1 MVPWPNLLGF
11 ALASIALIALPGPS
25 VLFVIGRTL
34 TLGRTGGL
42 LSVLGNSLGA
52 LPALVLVSLG
62 VGTIVAQSAVLF
74 TVIKFAGAGYLVYLG
89 IQAIRHRKD
98 ASATATD
105 AAANTTA
112 GITPSETASP
122 KRFAKLTRSLTHPTT
137 RILSEAFL
145 VGLTNPKTIVFFVAV
160 LPQFVDYHAGMIPL
174 QLAEL
179 GLLFIVLAL
188 IGDSLWAFTAG
199 AARTWFA
206 KSPKRLERLAGTGGV
221 MMIGLGGVLAFTGT
235 KS

>member
-1 MVPWPNLLGF
+1 MVPWPNLLAF

-52 LPALVLVSLG
+52 LPALVLVALG
-62 VGTIVAQSAVLF
+62 VGTIVAQSATLF

-89 IQAIRHRKD
+89 VQAIRHRKD
-98 ASATATD
+98 ASSSASAEEMP
-105 AAANTTA
+105 A
-112 GITPSETASP
+112 GITPSEAPQSRGA
-122 KRFAKLTRSLTHPTT
+122 RFGRAFRHPTT
-137 RILSEAFL
+137 RILGEAFL

-160 LPQFVDYHAGMIPL
+160 LPQFVDYGAGMIPV

-179 GLLFIVLAL
+179 GLVFIVLAL
-188 IGDSLWAFTAG
+188 IGDSLWALTAG
-199 AARTWFA
+199 AARDWFA
-206 KSPKRLERLAGTGGV
+206 QSPKRLERLAGAGGA
-221 MMIGLGGVLAFTGT
+221 MMIGLGGVLALTGN

>member
-52 LPALVLVSLG
+52 LPALLLVSLG
-62 VGTIVAQSAVLF
+62 VGTIVAQSATLF

-98 ASATATD
+98 AGAPATAASAPTG
-105 AAANTTA
+105 NTPA
-112 GITPSETASP
+112 ETPQN
-122 KRFAKLTRSLTHPTT
+122 RFSKLTRPFSHPTT
-137 RILSEAFL
+137 RILGEAFL

-160 LPQFVDYHAGMIPL
+160 LPQFVDYSAGAIPL

-179 GLLFIVLAL
+179 GIVFILLAL

-206 KSPKRLERLAGTGGV
+206 KSPKRIEHLAGAGGA
-221 MMIGLGGVLAFTGT
+221 MMVGLGGVLAFTGS

>member
-52 LPALVLVSLG
+52 LPALLLVSLG
-62 VGTIVAQSAVLF
+62 VGTIVAQSATLF

-98 ASATATD
+98 AGAPATD
-105 AAANTTA
+105 ENTPA
-112 GITPSETASP
+112 GNTPAEAPSP
-122 KRFAKLTRSLTHPTT
+122 KRF
-137 RILSEAFL
+137 
-145 VGLTNPKTIVFFVAV
+145 
-160 LPQFVDYHAGMIPL
+160 
-174 QLAEL
+174 
-179 GLLFIVLAL
+179 
-188 IGDSLWAFTAG
+188 
-199 AARTWFA
+199 
-206 KSPKRLERLAGTGGV
+206 
-221 MMIGLGGVLAFTGT
+221 
-235 KS
+235 

>member
-52 LPALVLVSLG
+52 LPALLLVSLG
-62 VGTIVAQSAVLF
+62 VGTIVAQSATLF

-98 ASATATD
+98 AGAPATAASTP
-105 AAANTTA
+105 AGNTPA
-112 GITPSETASP
+112 EVPSP
-122 KRFAKLTRSLTHPTT
+122 KRFAKLTRPFTQPAT
-137 RILSEAFL
+137 RILGEAFL

-160 LPQFVDYHAGMIPL
+160 LPQFVDYSAGAIPL

-179 GLLFIVLAL
+179 GLVFIVLAL

-206 KSPKRLERLAGTGGV
+206 KSPKRIENLAGAGGA
-221 MMIGLGGVLAFTGT
+221 MMIGLGGVLAFTGS

>member
-52 LPALVLVSLG
+52 LPALLLVSLG
-62 VGTIVAQSAVLF
+62 VGTIVAQSATLF

-98 ASATATD
+98 AGAPATAASTP
-105 AAANTTA
+105 AGNTPA
-112 GITPSETASP
+112 EAPSP
-122 KRFAKLTRSLTHPTT
+122 KRFAKLTRPLTHPTT
-137 RILSEAFL
+137 RILGEAFL

-160 LPQFVDYHAGMIPL
+160 LPQFVDYSAGAIPL

-179 GLLFIVLAL
+179 GLVFIVLAL

-206 KSPKRLERLAGTGGV
+206 KSPKRIERLAGTGGA
-221 MMIGLGGVLAFTGT
+221 MMIGLGGVLAFTGS

>member
-74 TVIKFAGAGYLVYLG
+74 TVIKFAGAGYLIYLG
-89 IQAIRHRKD
+89 VQAIRHRKD
-98 ASATATD
+98 AGSAVSAEETPT
-105 AAANTTA
+105 
-112 GITPSETASP
+112 GISPAEAPTP
-122 KRFAKLTRSLTHPTT
+122 KRFDKLTRSLRHPTT

-188 IGDSLWAFTAG
+188 LGDSLWALTAG
-199 AARTWFA
+199 AARSWFA
-206 KSPKRLERLAGTGGV
+206 QSPKRLERLAGTGGV
-221 MMIGLGGVLAFTGT
+221 MMIGLGGVLAFTGN

>member
-52 LPALVLVSLG
+52 LPALLLVSLG
-62 VGTIVAQSAVLF
+62 VGTIVAQSATLF

-98 ASATATD
+98 AGAPATAESTPAD
-105 AAANTTA
+105 NTPAKTA
-112 GITPSETASP
+112 QN
-122 KRFAKLTRSLTHPTT
+122 RFAKLTRPFKHPTT
-137 RILSEAFL
+137 RILGEAFL

-160 LPQFVDYHAGMIPL
+160 LPQFVDYSAGAIPL

-179 GLLFIVLAL
+179 GIVFILLAL

-206 KSPKRLERLAGTGGV
+206 KSPTRIENLAGAGGA
-221 MMIGLGGVLAFTGT
+221 MMVGLGGVLAFTGS

>member
-1 MVPWPNLLGF
+1 MVPWPNLLAF

-52 LPALVLVSLG
+52 LPALVLVALG
-62 VGTIVAQSAVLF
+62 VGTIVAQSATLF

-89 IQAIRHRKD
+89 VQAIRHRKD
-98 ASATATD
+98 AAGSASAEETPS
-105 AAANTTA
+105 
-112 GITPSETASP
+112 GITPSEAPQSRGA
-122 KRFAKLTRSLTHPTT
+122 RFGRAFRHPTT
-137 RILSEAFL
+137 RILGEAFL

-160 LPQFVDYHAGMIPL
+160 LPQFVDYGAGMIPL

-179 GLLFIVLAL
+179 GLVFIALAL
-188 IGDSLWAFTAG
+188 IGDSLWALTAG
-199 AARTWFA
+199 AARDWFA
-206 KSPKRLERLAGTGGV
+206 QSPKRLERLAGAGGA
-221 MMIGLGGVLAFTGT
+221 MMIGLGGVLALTGN